1 MASFSGNGVSRSGEM
16 REGREWKKKS
26 RKARPK
32 KKTVRSNLRRK
43 LLWLKLSILIDLFW
57 MCLSVNEWNKSQKHQ
72 TKSNLLLWNLNPTT
86 TLVCVFFFLVL
97 LLLMLTDTECWNA
110 EMECFLSK

>member
-43 LLWLKLSILIDLFW
+43 LLWLKLSILIDLSW
-57 MCLSVNEWNKSQKHQ
+57 LCLSVNEWNKSQKHQ
-72 TKSNLLLWNLNPTT
+72 IESVTVKFESNNNNTCLCFLLLG
-86 TLVCVFFFLVL
+86 VVV
-97 LLLMLTDTECWNA
+97 DA
-110 EMECFLSK
+110 AHRH